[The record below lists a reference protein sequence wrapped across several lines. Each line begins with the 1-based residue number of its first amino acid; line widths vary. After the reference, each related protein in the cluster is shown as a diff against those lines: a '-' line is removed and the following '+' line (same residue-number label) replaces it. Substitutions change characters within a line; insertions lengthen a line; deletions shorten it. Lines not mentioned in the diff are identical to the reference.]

1 MGGGK
6 TRWSCVLDAVVCLF
20 KDCLRSLC
28 RDGKQWWW
36 AESQST
42 NAPNASQS
50 RSRKANNVNV
60 KSSNSQNQIWPNL
73 DLEMP
78 QMHFQ
83 VIEGRQTV
91 SKEGLWY
98 SMSGPST

>member
-6 TRWSCVLDAVVCLF
+6 TRWSWVLDAVVCLF

-28 RDGKQWWW
+28 RDGKHWRW

-60 KSSNSQNQIWPNL
+60 KSSNSENQTWPNL

-98 SMSGPST
+98 SVSGPST